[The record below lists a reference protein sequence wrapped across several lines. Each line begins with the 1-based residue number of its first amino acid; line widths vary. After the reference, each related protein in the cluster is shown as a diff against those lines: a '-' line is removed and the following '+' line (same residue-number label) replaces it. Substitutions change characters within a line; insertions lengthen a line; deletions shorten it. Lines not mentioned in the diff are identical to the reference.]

1 MERSKKMI
9 EKKSRFKL
17 RKEKEKNDKF
27 DRDSKELNKTLKK
40 IRSNDNQQRITK
52 EEKFIL

>member
-1 MERSKKMI
+1 MI